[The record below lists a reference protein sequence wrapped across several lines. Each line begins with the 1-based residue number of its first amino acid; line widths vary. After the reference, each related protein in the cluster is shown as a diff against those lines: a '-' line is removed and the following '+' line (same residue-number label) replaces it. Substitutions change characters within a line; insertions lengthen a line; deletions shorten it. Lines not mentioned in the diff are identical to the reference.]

1 MTRKKQMTIYW
12 LHNLLAYGL
21 QIAALIGGSSLLIQ
35 LLRVRTPAVRLIWFQ
50 SVLAACV
57 LLPFV
62 QPWNTTPAGSY
73 VDGRA
78 NGPFAVALPLTNTPA
93 PHSQAPSARDFVFP
107 LLVGGVVVRLT
118 WTVLGLWSLR
128 RYRRAS
134 RASNLPMPAA
144 EEFAKRAGIKAEI
157 AISDKIA
164 GPITFGLRSA
174 LILLPSHFE
183 RMNPETREAIVCH
196 ELIHVRRKDWLFT
209 VLEEVIL
216 AVLWFHPAAWWLVSQ
231 IRLAREQMVDLEAI
245 RITGSQDR
253 YLEALLETARASRPG
268 ALVPATSFLWRGQL
282 VKRVAAI
289 VHSAAVV
296 SWRRLVPSLGLA
308 LAGTLLVGR
317 MAVMSFPLST
327 EAQARQQS
335 NAAIQIESGGDHL
348 RHRSAIEYP
357 GWVIARHIEGLVVV
371 EVETNEEG
379 AVSDLRVIS
388 GPPELRRVV
397 LQSVLGWLFDPKTQ
411 PAGTSQVA
419 IRFRLP
425 VAGQASA
432 TVLPEFPGFSEGE
445 ATAVAR
451 EAEQREVALK
461 MGRMAENAEKVAKGE
476 ITGKLVSIQLH
487 GSAEHADLRGRLPI
501 GIGDKVDA
509 ESLQRLVD
517 TLRTIDESFRVGL
530 DIQQPGA
537 LSLHIFSEESG
548 SDGKKP

>member
-1 MTRKKQMTIYW
+1 MTTYW

-21 QIAALIGGSSLLIQ
+21 QMAALIGSSSLLVQ

-62 QPWNTTPAGSY
+62 QPWHSAPTGSY

-78 NGPFAVALPLTNTPA
+78 NGPLAVALPLTYTPA

-107 LLVGGVVVRLT
+107 LLMGGVAIRLT
-118 WTVLGLWSLR
+118 WTALGLWSLR

-134 RASNLPMPAA
+134 RVSNLPLPAA
-144 EEFAKRAGIKAEI
+144 EEFARRAGIKAEI

-183 RMNPETREAIVCH
+183 DMNPEMREAIVCH

-216 AVLWFHPAAWWLVSQ
+216 ALLWFHPAAWWLVSQ

-253 YLEALLETARASRPG
+253 YLEALLETARASRPA

-289 VHSAAVV
+289 VHSAAAV

-327 EAQARQQS
+327 EAQAQQQPS
-335 NAAIQIESGGDHL
+335 NAAIQIETGGDHL

-357 GWVIARHIEGLVVV
+357 GWVIERHIEGLVVV

-379 AVSDLRVIS
+379 AVSDLHVIS

-397 LQSVLGWLFDPKTQ
+397 LQSVLGWVFDSKTQ

-425 VAGQASA
+425 VAGQPSA
-432 TVLPEFPGFSEGE
+432 TVLPEFPGSSEGE

-451 EAEQREVALK
+451 EVEQKEVALK
-461 MGRMAENAEKVAKGE
+461 IGRMAENAERVAKGE
-476 ITGKLVSIQLH
+476 ITGKLVSIRLH
-487 GSAEHADLRGRLPI
+487 GAAEHADLQGRLPI
-501 GIGDKVDA
+501 AIGDKVDA

-517 TLRTIDESFRVGL
+517 TLRTIDGSFRVGL

-548 SDGKKP
+548 PDRKEP